1 MDQFSGGRSVSDRG
15 VDVVTEGGYIAS
27 GAQIEVVAD
36 EGYRRVVR
44 TISDA
49 EPSASDGESGAE
61 CRRSEVIREQF

>member
-1 MDQFSGGRSVSDRG
+1 MDLTLGAGELADRG